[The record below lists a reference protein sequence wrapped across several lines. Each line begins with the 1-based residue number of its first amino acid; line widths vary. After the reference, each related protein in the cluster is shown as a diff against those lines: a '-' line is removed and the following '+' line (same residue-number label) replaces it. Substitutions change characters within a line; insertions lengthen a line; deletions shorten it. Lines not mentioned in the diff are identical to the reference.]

1 MPLNIHTRKQKRG
14 RVMSFEA
21 PPLPREKKS
30 MIRDSEEKERNNPV
44 NMSDHDI
51 QKESYNLAVQ
61 RNNNFSAFTK
71 EQAARSQELFEESSN
86 RTFER
91 VHGYRPAQQQQQP
104 PTITPSPISPST
116 TTQTEIQAK
125 RVLDFVN
132 NINPHYKKHGVIV
145 PREKQEV

>member
-1 MPLNIHTRKQKRG
+1 
-14 RVMSFEA
+14 MSFEA
-21 PPLPREKKS
+21 PPLPRGKKS

-71 EQAARSQELFEESSN
+71 EQVARSQELFEESSN
-86 RTFER
+86 RAYER
-91 VHGYRPAQQQQQP
+91 VHGYRPTTTTTITSQP
-104 PTITPSPISPST
+104 PTTITPSPISPST

-132 NINPHYKKHGVIV
+132 NINPQYKKYGVIV